1 MNRNDQT
8 DMLYRKI
15 YKNAMMGL
23 GTTTHLLKTERGRE
37 LSDSLRCQQA
47 EYTAICKNVQNR
59 MDDRG
64 RRVKGLSMMEKMRT
78 DGMVSLNLMMNDSDS
93 HVAQMLM
100 TGSTMGMINAE
111 KELRKNPSAD
121 PYAKALMRHLSDFEK
136 STLDKM
142 KGFL

>member
-100 TGSTMGMINAE
+100 TGSTMGVINAE
-111 KELRKNPSAD
+111 KELKKYPKAD
-121 PYAKALMRHLSDFEK
+121 PYAKALMRHLSDFERD
-136 STLDKM
+136 TLDKM
-142 KGFL
+142 KSFL

>member
-1 MNRNDQT
+1 MKPTDQT
-8 DMLYRKI
+8 ERLYRQI
-15 YKNAMMGL
+15 YKNAAMGL
-23 GTTTHLLKTERGRE
+23 GTTSHLLKTSRSRNMA
-37 LSDSLRCQQA
+37 DALRMQNA
-47 EYTAICKNVQNR
+47 EYSAICKNAKSR
-59 MDDRG
+59 MLERG
-64 RRVKGLSMMEKMRT
+64 KAVKGLSPMEKMRT
-78 DGMVSLNLMMNDSDS
+78 DGMVSLNLLMNGSDS

-100 TGSTMGMINAE
+100 TGSTTGMINAE

>member
-100 TGSTMGMINAE
+100 TGSTMGVINAE
-111 KELRKNPSAD
+111 KELKKYPKAD
-121 PYAKALMRHLSDFEK
+121 PYAKALMRHLSDFERD
-136 STLDKM
+136 TLDKM

>member
-1 MNRNDQT
+1 MKRNDQT

-23 GTTTHLLKTERGRE
+23 GTTDHLLRTKRGKE
-37 LSDSLRCQQA
+37 LSDSLKCQQA
-47 EYTAICKNVQNR
+47 EYNAICKNVQNR

-64 RRVKGLSMMEKMRT
+64 KRVKGLSMMEKMRT

-100 TGSTMGMINAE
+100 TGSTMGIINAE
-111 KELRKNPSAD
+111 KELRKYPKAD
-121 PYAKALMRHLSDFEK
+121 PYAKALMRHLSDFERD
-136 STLDKM
+136 TLDKM